1 MSVNVEM
8 VAIAGSR
15 HGFVSVMANRKLEMI
30 HVTEKNMIK
39 R

>member
-15 HGFVSVMANRKLEMI
+15 YGFVSVMANRKLEMI